1 MSGDRLETYT
11 AVQHWLG
18 ISMHRLYFTNHWDFL
33 WHIAW
38 EVLYWK
44 KGVCI
49 MWGPSIHTYG
59 AERGLPWAELGCLF
73 YNFLLSIGSSFN
85 GIIPQPHSS
94 KNKLRRKCILGPMIG
109 KIKGKGGTQ
118 GRWQAGGFSRGL
130 SLTACVLQAPVGL
143 WGLITHASFLAP
155 RQSSFS
161 CLLSMYKCRLKSAI
175 FSTHLYSFSIVN
187 NFMFQGRFFYWT
199 F

>member
-44 KGVCI
+44 KGMCI

-59 AERGLPWAELGCLF
+59 AERGLPWAELGFLF

-85 GIIPQPHSS
+85 GIITQPHSS

-118 GRWQAGGFSRGL
+118 GGWQAGVSQEGWG
-130 SLTACVLQAPVGL
+130 SLHVYYKHLLDYGAWSHTLHFWPWDSHLFPV
-143 WGLITHASFLAP
+143 
-155 RQSSFS
+155 SSVCTNAVS
-161 CLLSMYKCRLKSAI
+161 NLRY
-175 FSTHLYSFSIVN
+175 
-187 NFMFQGRFFYWT
+187 FQPICIPSP
-199 F
+199 